1 MLLMPPRSCYRT
13 RTAALLVLDVCDESC
28 SRLHNY
34 YQLLQTQLPL
44 SHDDSPVG
52 PGRLVWD
59 TLSTLYGPLDFGNLW
74 SSHCGEPPWVCKMFI
89 GSSTRLWSSIRV
101 PLYIFVM
108 LWFIL
113 LFVIIFSFFWVYLFA
128 WFWVYLFDLLLFC
141 FGSAVAYFGVWRTFI
156 HDLNTQYGPF
166 MIDSSSISLLNK
178 LRCSNSFIYGSFYC
192 WWCVIC
198 LCIY

>member
-1 MLLMPPRSCYRT
+1 MRRVSRPPHIHYHLLLPP
-13 RTAALLVLDVCDESC
+13 
-28 SRLHNY
+28 
-34 YQLLQTQLPL
+34 QLLL
-44 SHDDSPVG
+44 SPDDWPVVG
-52 PGRLVWD
+52 YCLLWD
-59 TLSTLYGPLDFGNLW
+59 ELSMLYSPLDFGNLR